1 MRWSDGQTSRDE
13 SGIETM
19 APAALEPLEM
29 RTHVHHERRRL
40 RLVEVSLVQR
50 DATVARASALFLR
63 RGAQPDGEV
72 WSPPVHMPA
81 LPDGEG
87 VDQQSLFI
95 RTYGW
100 GIELQNPDP
109 TWDNASGT
117 KYTWLQETRPL
128 IGDEPL
134 TAFTRAAMAGD
145 VTAAR
150 ANWGTQGVA
159 VH

>member
-95 RTYGW
+95 RTYGC